1 MNDIIANQDKT
12 AYQAEIFKN
21 RLQKQYKTLRKWAK
35 KEHIT
40 AYRLYDRDIP
50 EIPLAVDYYELL
62 PFGIESKVE
71 AVQFLSRESE
81 MLANGDRTAFE
92 DAISRRYIHIALYER
107 PYEKDEK
114 EEEQWLEAMAQ
125 ACTEVFSIN
134 KSNVITKTRK
144 KLDGTKDGKESGHGR
159 SEQYEK
165 IESSRK
171 ITGSVLEQGE
181 LFEVNLSEYLDTG
194 LFFDHRPL
202 RKTVRDKCAKKSVLN
217 LFCYTGSFSVYAA
230 EGKAKRVES
239 VDMSN
244 TYLDWAKRNFLLNG
258 FIDSLKDT
266 GTKYIFTRSDVISFL
281 NQKCSEKATA
291 ENRYDIIILDPPTFS
306 NSKKTAHTLDINRD
320 WSDLVSK
327 CVALLNDGGTLY
339 FSTNSRR
346 LSFDESLIK
355 VPEGKSLTISDITS
369 ETIPQ
374 DYRNAKIHRCW
385 QLDVK

>member
-1 MNDIIANQDKT
+1 METTDKT

-50 EIPLAVDYYELL
+50 EIPLAVDFYGLL
-62 PFGIESKVE
+62 PFSIESKVE
-71 AVQFLSRESE
+71 AVQFLAQEQE
-81 MLANGDRTAFE
+81 NLASGDRAAFE

-114 EEEQWLEAMAQ
+114 EEEQWLSVMAEACAQ
-125 ACTEVFSIN
+125 VFSIN
-134 KSNVITKTRK
+134 KANIIIKTRK
-144 KLDGTKDGKESGHGR
+144 KLDGTKEGKESGHGR
-159 SEQYEK
+159 VEQYEK
-165 IESSRK
+165 IQASRK
-171 ITGSVLEQGE
+171 ITGKVLEQGE

-202 RKTVRDKCAKKSVLN
+202 RKTVRDIAAKKSVLN

-258 FIDSLKDT
+258 FIESLKDT
-266 GTKYIFTRSDVISFL
+266 PSKYIFTRSDVIAFL
-281 NQKCSEKATA
+281 NQKNSESATS

-306 NSKKTAHTLDINRD
+306 NSKKTSHALDINRD

-327 CVALLNDGGTLY
+327 CVSLLTDGGSLY

-346 LSFDESLIK
+346 LSFDESSIK
-355 VPEGKSLTISDITS
+355 IGDGKTLSIADIT
-369 ETIPQ
+369 EKTIPQ
-374 DYRNAKIHRCW
+374 DYRNTKIHRCW
-385 QLDVK
+385 QILVTNL